1 MADSHGTLSKVLGQL
16 GLDAADSLRQP
27 SWNGKTLEQ
36 VYPWGTIR
44 TATPEANKATAA
56 ELSAEQIAEIRLRT
70 WQYLDVFGYE
80 KFI

>member
-1 MADSHGTLSKVLGQL
+1 M

-27 SWNGKTLEQ
+27 SWNGTKLEQ

-56 ELSAEQIAEIRLRT
+56 ELNKQQIEEIRLRT
-70 WQYLDVFGYE
+70 WQYQEVFGYTN
-80 KFI
+80 FI